1 MMTAVSLLFGAA
13 TTLVAVFLSDVGTG
27 RYLRTRDLGI
37 LLAAA
42 ILENVGYRQLN
53 AWWGCV
59 GTAQALVR
67 PAVWGVIKRRA
78 FEDG

>member
-1 MMTAVSLLFGAA
+1 MMAVSLLFAAA

-59 GTAQALVR
+59 GTAQAIR
-67 PAVWGVIKRRA
+67 GKGGWGPMTRRA
-78 FEDG
+78 F